1 MGTIDNKIKEK
12 LDEHGLS
19 MKDLSPEELEELKKE
34 IEAEEKGMIILDGVL
49 SHKDKYSKQLK
60 S

>member
-19 MKDLSPEELEELKKE
+19 MKDLSPEELGELKKE
-34 IEAEEKGMIILDGVL
+34 IEAEEKGMVILDGVL
-49 SHKDKYSKQLK
+49 SHKDKYSE
-60 S
+60 